1 MASTQFCQVIL
12 PRVSKGDL
20 KLEAI
25 EDTAALGRS
34 QTSVCAGQQRGE
46 YGPEILIHLNANAH
60 VWSFTDSRSRRNKHL
75 SLIFNA
81 DLLPRHV
88 ERLVL
93 FLVQL
98 FDRLQDLCFIVLDDP
113 LLLSQVVIL
122 IGQRTFRHQQPRNIV
137 FRGFFFFLDAN
148 INYT

>member
-1 MASTQFCQVIL
+1 M
-12 PRVSKGDL
+12 
-20 KLEAI
+20 
-25 EDTAALGRS
+25 
-34 QTSVCAGQQRGE
+34 
-46 YGPEILIHLNANAH
+46 
-60 VWSFTDSRSRRNKHL
+60 

-137 FRGFFFFLDAN
+137 FRGFFF
-148 INYT
+148 